1 MSIKVLVVSLTL
13 GLLIFLNLAG
23 NVQGDTIYENVAE
36 ACKWLKE
43 NVGYGCD
50 GQAERW
56 IWTTYMRLR
65 YGVTD
70 CNSFCRNYHHKSSG
84 RCTNTS
90 NYDTSS
96 WCPQG
101 QTCVCQ

>member
-1 MSIKVLVVSLTL
+1 MSGKLLLTTLILGFLVFLSLANT
-13 GLLIFLNLAG
+13 AE
-23 NVQGDTIYENVAE
+23 GDRTYEDIAA

-50 GQAERW
+50 GKTERW

-65 YGVTD
+65 YGITD
-70 CNSFCRNYHHKSSG
+70 CNSFCVKYHG
-84 RCTNTS
+84 RAGGQCKNTS

-101 QTCVCQ
+101 QTCECK